1 MIEAILVP
9 AIKATN
15 GEGMFFKKST
25 FCSNR
30 DQENSINK
38 EGRATN
44 SASELP
50 ILQSPEYS
58 DLLEDS
64 DNQ

>member
-1 MIEAILVP
+1 MFNPMIDAILVP

-25 FCSNR
+25 FCSSR

-44 SASELP
+44 SASVFAFFKFFEKF
-50 ILQSPEYS
+50 
-58 DLLEDS
+58 
-64 DNQ
+64 